1 MSNNNNLTTEGENSK
16 EEMLYRPQLLKYQYK
31 TNLVKTKLT
40 DTYDPDTMNSLKK
53 FMLETNIEMDP
64 KKSSSRY
71 QNIMTEPMSTM
82 GKSAAQE
89 ESKNLLPQWI
99 KYDKNV
105 LRFEGYFDEH
115 VTESAYE
122 NWRIRP
128 CLILYYLDDDTVHV
142 IEKKYENSGIPQGDL
157 IKRRR
162 TKLFD
167 KDPEL
172 KRELFWKDLNLGQ
185 NIMIF
190 GKNFRLCKCDKF
202 TQEFYAKNGIA
213 LNPPE
218 EIPEFDFSSK

>member
-1 MSNNNNLTTEGENSK
+1 
-16 EEMLYRPQLLKYQYK
+16 
-31 TNLVKTKLT
+31 
-40 DTYDPDTMNSLKK
+40 
-53 FMLETNIEMDP
+53 
-64 KKSSSRY
+64 
-71 QNIMTEPMSTM
+71 MSTL

-99 KYDKNV
+99 KYDKNC

-172 KRELFWKDLNLGQ
+172 KRAYSPACGTERTLAV
-185 NIMIF
+185 
-190 GKNFRLCKCDKF
+190 R
-202 TQEFYAKNGIA
+202 
-213 LNPPE
+213 
-218 EIPEFDFSSK
+218 